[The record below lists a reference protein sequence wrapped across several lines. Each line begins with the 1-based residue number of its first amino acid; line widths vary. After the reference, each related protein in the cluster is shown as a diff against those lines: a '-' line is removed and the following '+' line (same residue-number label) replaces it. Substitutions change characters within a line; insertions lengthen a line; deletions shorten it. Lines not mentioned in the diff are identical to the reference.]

1 MNIFI
6 FLIILVAVSRYRAVE
21 TCTYRRVARHQQQ
34 ISNGVMS
41 QRQNQATYVISNHL
55 PRPIYVRV
63 QEQGQEH
70 NAYKITNGLHFRTNK
85 YQYQNSVHQ
94 QNGNFPP
101 NRYGA
106 STNQNKHAYGGVS
119 GDNRHGI
126 PYYGQTTFAPISDQ
140 RMNFHYRPQYP
151 NAVVTPNDH
160 TQSTANSEVHNSK
173 YNPHYDFHG
182 TVRNHNRNYDRT
194 LNQDVGSINTGQIPQ
209 QTISNFPSFGITNP
223 SVQPYF
229 RNEMQ
234 KPNQHNPSPNSN
246 PNFTLNQNQN
256 HDRTLNQD
264 VGSINTELRPQ
275 QTIGN
280 LPSFGVTE
288 APVQQFY
295 RHEIQEPNQHNPS
308 PNSNPNFTFNQ
319 NQNYDRTLNQDVG
332 SINTELRPQ
341 QTIDNLPSFGV
352 TEVPVQQFY
361 RHEIQEPNQHNPS
374 PNSNPNFTLN
384 QNLNHDRTLNQD
396 VGSINTERRPQKTI
410 GNLPS
415 FGITESPLQQEPNQH
430 NMVSYSDPNFTF
442 NHQYNNVHTTTP
454 NYNTPSIENTD
465 VPNLQES
472 NQYDLSSN
480 ISRHENPESNTR
492 SIDNDDNMRG
502 CTENKIIVPT
512 FCSEN
517 SGIYPHPV
525 DCSMYIVCRSGLSFE
540 CHCASRTDFN
550 AQMCDHESYVKCMQ
564 KMNKEYSRDI
574 NANESHAHELNL
586 YNISCP
592 SDTAGVYPHPFS
604 NGHYIKCFDG
614 QMFIKSCRRGLKF
627 NLFRNM
633 CDVMDY
639 HHSFGTAIPISLW
652 PKASQTESD
661 IKTENITFVE
671 CIPSWSGK
679 FLYPFSNRHYV
690 SCQNGTMKIES
701 CMASAKYSI
710 QQSKCLDVID
720 ENDFVRGVP
729 KPLKE
734 ISNGTS
740 LGVTCGPQQNVTRYA
755 HPTNWRKYLKCHNG
769 KLTVGVCL
777 KNKIFDIETKKC
789 IINVQTPQDEQ

>member
-246 PNFTLNQNQN
+246 PNFTLNQNQ
-256 HDRTLNQD
+256 
-264 VGSINTELRPQ
+264 
-275 QTIGN
+275 
-280 LPSFGVTE
+280 
-288 APVQQFY
+288 
-295 RHEIQEPNQHNPS
+295 
-308 PNSNPNFTFNQ
+308 
-319 NQNYDRTLNQDVG
+319 
-332 SINTELRPQ
+332 
-341 QTIDNLPSFGV
+341 
-352 TEVPVQQFY
+352 
-361 RHEIQEPNQHNPS
+361 
-374 PNSNPNFTLN
+374 
-384 QNLNHDRTLNQD
+384 NHDRTLNQD